1 MQGMD
6 WRLDSAAGC
15 YVSGE
20 RLRVVDD
27 CLEVYIARVFVG
39 EAQERIEVLR
49 RYGLVQVD
57 PNRVVGEKLWLQ
69 MGGMV
74 NAPAIRV
81 EIGIDGV
88 LRLATDLVTA

>member
-27 CLEVYIARVFVG
+27 GMGLGARLEVYIVRNYIG
-39 EAQERIEVLR
+39 RIGDDEVEVLR
-49 RYGLVQVD
+49 RY
-57 PNRVVGEKLWLQ
+57 
-69 MGGMV
+69 
-74 NAPAIRV
+74 
-81 EIGIDGV
+81 
-88 LRLATDLVTA
+88 RLEAV